1 MKHDAK
7 NLNLTYDNDLP
18 IVQRREEIADIIRHN
33 QVAVVCGETGSG
45 KSTQLPK
52 ICLEIGR
59 HVVGMIGHTQP
70 RRIAAR
76 SIAARIAEE
85 LGVVLGQEVGY
96 EVRFDKKVIDSRR
109 QWETADGRQQT
120 AAERWTPSSGDTVA
134 DSLLPSAVCC
144 LPSPASLIKL
154 MTDGILLAESQ
165 SDKYFRKYGTII
177 IDEAHERSLNI
188 DFLLGMMKR
197 VLPHRPELKLI
208 ITSATIDARRFA
220 EHFTDR
226 RINRGVPVPVVEVS
240 GRMFPVE
247 IRYRSLEDLTAKDA
261 KVGAKNAKY
270 DGVSRETD
278 AEEEAILSAIYELY
292 EHGNGD
298 ILIFLPT
305 ERDILETANDLRREF
320 KNRNIEILPLY
331 ARLPVH
337 QQQRV
342 FNVSSQTSSHRRI
355 ILATNVAESSLTVP
369 GIRYVIDTGTARMS
383 RYSAR
388 SRTQRL
394 PIEAVSQASADQ
406 RAGRCG
412 RIGPG
417 VCIRLYPEDSSASAG
432 HGVPYKHRERYT
444 TPEIQRT
451 NLASVI
457 LQTKSLKLGEIE
469 FFPFIDP
476 PRTAA
481 ITDGYKTLYEIG
493 AIDDRR
499 NLTSIGWK
507 LSKLPV
513 DPRIGRMILAA
524 HENGVLPEM
533 LIVASVMEIQDP
545 RERPQEF
552 QGKADAAHE
561 IFLDKR
567 SDFFGY
573 IKLWDFYQ
581 NLKAKTSRS
590 GLRKACQQHFLSF
603 NRMREWEDIHA
614 ELQRIVREA
623 KMLTE

>member
-1 MKHDAK
+1 MFPVKHVR
-7 NLNLTYDNDLP
+7 LNYDDELP
-18 IVQRREEIADIIRHN
+18 IVQRREEIADIIRNN

-59 HVVGMIGHTQP
+59 HTIGMIGHTQP

-85 LGVVLGQEVGY
+85 LGVTLGHEVGY
-96 EVRFDKKVIDSRR
+96 EVRFDKKVIEKREPTREPTTLS
-109 QWETADGRQQT
+109 AY
-120 AAERWTPSSGDTVA
+120 SG
-134 DSLLPSAVCC
+134 
-144 LPSPASLIKL
+144 SLIKL

-165 SDKYFRKYGTII
+165 SDKHFRKYGTII

-197 VLPHRPELKLI
+197 VLPNRPELKLI
-208 ITSATIDARRFA
+208 ITSATIDALRFA

-226 RINRGVPVPVVEVS
+226 RINRGKPVPVIEVT
-240 GRMFPVE
+240 GRTFPVE
-247 IRYRSLEDLTAKDA
+247 IWYRSLEEIDSFANLAKPSAPFAVKKEEDLTAKNA
-261 KVGAKNAKY
+261 KGAKY
-270 DGVSRETD
+270 DDVSRETD
-278 AEEEAILSAIYELY
+278 EESTAILSAVHELY
-292 EHGNGD
+292 KQGNGD

-305 ERDILETANDLRREF
+305 ERDILETANDLRDTLSDNVF
-320 KNRNIEILPLY
+320 KGQHVEILPLY

-342 FNVSSQTSSHRRI
+342 FQTSKHRRI

-369 GIRYVIDTGTARMS
+369 GIRYVIDTGTARIS

-417 VCIRLYPEDSSASAG
+417 VCIRLYTEEDYNG
-432 HGVPYKHRERYT
+432 RERYT

-457 LQTKSLKLGEIE
+457 LQTKSLKLGDIE
-469 FFPFIDP
+469 SFPFLDP
-476 PRTAA
+476 PRAAA

-524 HENGVLPEM
+524 HENNVLPEM
-533 LIVASVMEIQDP
+533 LIVASVLEIQDP

-552 QGKADAAHE
+552 QSKADAAHE
-561 IFLDKR
+561 QFLDKR

-590 GLRKACQQHFLSF
+590 GLRKACQQHFLSY
-603 NRMREWEDIHA
+603 NRMREWEDIHS

-623 KMLTE
+623 KFAG

>member
-1 MKHDAK
+1 MFPVKHNFQ
-7 NLNLTYDNDLP
+7 NLNLTYDSDLP
-18 IVQRREEIADIIRHN
+18 VGQRREEIAELIRHN
-33 QVAVVCGETGSG
+33 QVAVICGETGSG

-59 HVVGMIGHTQP
+59 GSSGMIGHTQP

-76 SIAARIAEE
+76 SIAARIADE

-96 EVRFDKKVIDSRR
+96 EVRFDKKISRPAQR
-109 QWETADGRQQT
+109 GANNAAQGT
-120 AAERWTPSSGDTVA
+120 AANTI
-134 DSLLPSAVCC
+134 
-144 LPSPASLIKL
+144 IKL

-165 SDKYFRKYGTII
+165 SDKHFRKYDTII

-197 VLPHRPELKLI
+197 VLPHRPDLKLL
-208 ITSATIDARRFA
+208 ITSATIDAKRFA

-226 RINRGVPVPVVEVS
+226 RINRGKPVPVIEVT
-240 GRMFPVE
+240 GRTYPVE
-247 IRYRSLEDLTAKDA
+247 IRYRSLDEFDNNID
-261 KVGAKNAKY
+261 
-270 DGVSRETD
+270 DVSRETLSRYSEPES
-278 AEEEAILSAIYELY
+278 AAILSAVRELFK
-292 EHGNGD
+292 HGNGD

-305 ERDILETANDLRREF
+305 ERDIMETANDLRHDL
-320 KNRNIEILPLY
+320 KNQRVEILPLY
-331 ARLPVH
+331 ARLPV
-337 QQQRV
+337 QQQQKV
-342 FNVSSQTSSHRRI
+342 FQTLKHRRI

-369 GIRYVIDTGTARMS
+369 GIRYVVDTGTARIS

-388 SRTQRL
+388 TRTQRL

-406 RAGRCG
+406 RSGRCG

-417 VCIRLYPEDSSASAG
+417 VCIRLYSEED
-432 HGVPYKHRERYT
+432 YKHRERYT
-444 TPEIQRT
+444 TPEILRT

-457 LQTKSLKLGEIE
+457 LQTKALKLGDIE
-469 FFPFIDP
+469 NFPFLEP
-476 PRTAA
+476 PKSAA
-481 ITDGYKTLYEIG
+481 ISDGYKTLYEIG
-493 AIDDRR
+493 AIDAMLPREGR

-507 LSKLPV
+507 LSRLPV

-524 HENGVLPEM
+524 IENGVLPEM

-545 RERPQEF
+545 RERPQEL

-561 IFLDKR
+561 AFLDKR
-567 SDFFGY
+567 SDFIGFL
-573 IKLWDFYQ
+573 KLWDFYQ

-590 GLRKACQQHFLSF
+590 GLRKACQQHFLSY

-614 ELQRIVREA
+614 ELQRIVRESKISERQSQEGA
-623 KMLTE
+623 PQFRYFRQL

>member
-1 MKHDAK
+1 MNPIDTNRRTALLKT
-7 NLNLTYDNDLP
+7 LNLTYNDDLP
-18 IVQRREEIADIIRHN
+18 IVQRREEIADLLRHN
-33 QVAVVCGETGSG
+33 QVIVVCGETGSG

-52 ICLEIGR
+52 ICLEIGCGTR
-59 HVVGMIGHTQP
+59 GKIGHTQP

-76 SIAARIAEE
+76 SIAERIAEE
-85 LGVVLGQEVGY
+85 LNAPLGAAVGY
-96 EVRFDKKVIDSRR
+96 EVRFDKKI
-109 QWETADGRQQT
+109 
-120 AAERWTPSSGDTVA
+120 SSDTLV
-134 DSLLPSAVCC
+134 
-144 LPSPASLIKL
+144 KL

-165 SDKYFRKYGTII
+165 SDKNFRQYDTLI

-197 VLPHRPELKLI
+197 LLPSRPDLKLI
-208 ITSATIDARRFA
+208 ITSATIDAKRFA
-220 EHFTDR
+220 EHFSDK
-226 RINRGVPVPVVEVS
+226 RINHGKPVPVMEVS
-240 GRMFPVE
+240 GRTFPVE
-247 IRYRSLEDLTAKDA
+247 IQYRSLEEFD
-261 KVGAKNAKY
+261 
-270 DGVSRETD
+270 DGDD
-278 AEEEAILSAIYELY
+278 AEAAAVLASVQELFR
-292 EHGNGD
+292 HGNGD
-298 ILIFLPT
+298 MLIFLPT
-305 ERDILETANDLRREF
+305 ERDIMETANDLRSAI
-320 KNRNIEILPLY
+320 KSGVLKKQTVEILPLF
-331 ARLPVH
+331 ARLPAV
-337 QQQRV
+337 QQQKIFQR
-342 FNVSSQTSSHRRI
+342 SPHRRI

-369 GIRYVIDTGTARMS
+369 GIRYVIDTGTARVS

-412 RIGPG
+412 RVGPG
-417 VCIRLYPEDSSASAG
+417 VCIRLYSEND
-432 HGVPYKHRERYT
+432 YKQRERYT

-457 LQTKSLKLGEIE
+457 LRTKALKLGEIE
-469 FFPFIDP
+469 SFPFLDP
-476 PRTAA
+476 PKPAA
-481 ITDGYKTLYEIG
+481 ISDGYKTLFEIG

-499 NLTSIGWK
+499 NLTGIGGK

-524 HENGVLPEM
+524 QENGVLSEM

-545 RERPQEF
+545 RERPQES

-561 IFLDKR
+561 AFLDSR

-573 IKLWDFYQ
+573 LKLWDFYQ
-581 NLKAKTSRS
+581 NLKEKTSRS

-623 KMLTE
+623 GI

>member
-1 MKHDAK
+1 MNNVEQRRILLKTLD
-7 NLNLTYDNDLP
+7 LTYDDELP
-18 IVQRREEIADIIRHN
+18 VVQRREEIADIIRHN

-59 HVVGMIGHTQP
+59 GIAGIIGHTQP

-76 SIAARIAEE
+76 SIAARIADE
-85 LGVVLGQEVGY
+85 LNTPLGQAVGY
-96 EVRFDKKVIDSRR
+96 EVRFDKKSS
-109 QWETADGRQQT
+109 ADT
-120 AAERWTPSSGDTVA
+120 
-134 DSLLPSAVCC
+134 
-144 LPSPASLIKL
+144 LIKL

-165 SDKYFRKYGTII
+165 SDKNFRKYDTII

-197 VLPHRPELKLI
+197 VLPHRPDLKLL
-208 ITSATIDARRFA
+208 ITSATIDAKRFA

-226 RINRGVPVPVVEVS
+226 RINHGKPVPVIEVT
-240 GRMFPVE
+240 GRTFPVE
-247 IRYRSLEDLTAKDA
+247 LRYHSLEEFDEND
-261 KVGAKNAKY
+261 
-270 DGVSRETD
+270 DVSRETD
-278 AEEEAILSAIYELY
+278 AESAAILSAVHELFK
-292 EHGNGD
+292 HGGGD

-305 ERDILETANDLRREF
+305 ERGIMETASDLRHEF
-320 KNRNIEILPLY
+320 QTHPIEILPLF
-331 ARLPVH
+331 ARLPV
-337 QQQRV
+337 QQQQKV
-342 FNVSSQTSSHRRI
+342 FQMSPRRRI

-369 GIRYVIDTGTARMS
+369 GIRYVIDTGTARIS

-417 VCIRLYPEDSSASAG
+417 VCIRLYSESD
-432 HGVPYKHRERYT
+432 YNHRERYT

-457 LQTKSLKLGEIE
+457 LQTKALKLGDIE
-469 FFPFIDP
+469 NFPFLDP
-476 PRTAA
+476 PKAAA
-481 ITDGYKTLYEIG
+481 ISDGYKTLFEIG

-524 HENGVLPEM
+524 QENGVLSEM
-533 LIVASVMEIQDP
+533 LIIASVLEIQDP
-545 RERPQEF
+545 RERPPEF

-561 IFLDKR
+561 VFLDKR

-573 IKLWDFYQ
+573 LKLWDFYQ
-581 NLKAKTSRS
+581 NLKVKTSRS

-603 NRMREWEDIHA
+603 NRMREWEDIHT
-614 ELQRIVREA
+614 ELQRIVNEA
-623 KMLTE
+623 KLNDGK

>member
-1 MKHDAK
+1 MMK
-7 NLNLTYDNDLP
+7 
-18 IVQRREEIADIIRHN
+18 R
-33 QVAVVCGETGSG
+33 
-45 KSTQLPK
+45 
-52 ICLEIGR
+52 
-59 HVVGMIGHTQP
+59 
-70 RRIAAR
+70 
-76 SIAARIAEE
+76 
-85 LGVVLGQEVGY
+85 
-96 EVRFDKKVIDSRR
+96 
-109 QWETADGRQQT
+109 
-120 AAERWTPSSGDTVA
+120 
-134 DSLLPSAVCC
+134 LLPS
-144 LPSPASLIKL
+144 
-154 MTDGILLAESQ
+154 
-165 SDKYFRKYGTII
+165 
-177 IDEAHERSLNI
+177 
-188 DFLLGMMKR
+188 
-197 VLPHRPELKLI
+197 RPEFKLI

-220 EHFTDR
+220 EHFTDK
-226 RINRGVPVPVVEVS
+226 RINHGKPVPAIEVS
-240 GRMFPVE
+240 GRTYPVE
-247 IRYRSLEDLTAKDA
+247 IRYRSLEEFDDMDEA
-261 KVGAKNAKY
+261 
-270 DGVSRETD
+270 D
-278 AEEEAILSAIYELY
+278 AESAAVVASVQELFQ
-292 EHGNGD
+292 HGNGD

-305 ERDILETANDLRREF
+305 ERDILETASDLKHALRD
-320 KNRNIEILPLY
+320 KNVELLPLY

-337 QQQRV
+337 QQQKV
-342 FNVSSQTSSHRRI
+342 FQKSPHRRI

-369 GIRYVIDTGTARMS
+369 GIRYVIDTGTARIS

-417 VCIRLYPEDSSASAG
+417 VCIRLYSEND
-432 HGVPYKHRERYT
+432 YKHRERYT

-457 LQTKSLKLGEIE
+457 LQTKALKLGDIE
-469 FFPFIDP
+469 NFPFLDP
-476 PRTAA
+476 PKAAA
-481 ITDGYKTLYEIG
+481 ISDGYKTLYEIG
-493 AIDDRR
+493 AIDDHR
-499 NLTSIGWK
+499 NLTAIGWK
-507 LSKLPV
+507 LSRLPV

-552 QGKADAAHE
+552 QGKADMAHE
-561 IFLDKR
+561 AFLDKR

-581 NLKAKTSRS
+581 NLKEKTSRN

-623 KMLTE
+623 DI

>member
-1 MKHDAK
+1 MFPVKH
-7 NLNLTYDNDLP
+7 LNLTYDNDLP
-18 IVQRREEIADIIRHN
+18 IVQRREEIADLIRHN
-33 QVAVVCGETGSG
+33 QVCVVCGETGSG

-59 HVVGMIGHTQP
+59 HAVGMIGHTQP

-85 LGVVLGQEVGY
+85 LGVTLGHEVGY
-96 EVRFDKKVIDSRR
+96 EVRFDRKVNSANVNRARSGISG
-109 QWETADGRQQT
+109 ESA
-120 AAERWTPSSGDTVA
+120 SSDA
-134 DSLLPSAVCC
+134 DSVRPPLTI
-144 LPSPASLIKL
+144 IKL

-165 SDKYFRKYGTII
+165 SDKNFHKYGTII

-197 VLPHRPELKLI
+197 VLTHRPELKLI
-208 ITSATIDARRFA
+208 ITSATIDAKRFA

-226 RINRGVPVPVVEVS
+226 RINRGQPVPVIEVS
-240 GRMFPVE
+240 GRTYPVE
-247 IRYRSLEDLTAKDA
+247 IRYSPAYAAGSVNDND
-261 KVGAKNAKY
+261 
-270 DGVSRETD
+270 DVSRETD
-278 AEEEAILSAIYELY
+278 AESTAILSAIHELY
-292 EHGNGD
+292 KHSNGD

-305 ERDILETANDLRREF
+305 ERDILETANDLRHELNDNVL
-320 KNRNIEILPLY
+320 KGQQVEILPLY

-342 FNVSSQTSSHRRI
+342 FQTSKHRRI

-369 GIRYVIDTGTARMS
+369 GIRYVIDTGTARIS

-417 VCIRLYPEDSSASAG
+417 LCIRLYAEEDY
-432 HGVPYKHRERYT
+432 VRRERYT

-469 FFPFIDP
+469 SFPFLDP
-476 PRTAA
+476 PRAAA
-481 ITDGYKTLYEIG
+481 INDGYKTLYEIG

-499 NLTSIGWK
+499 NLTPIGWK

-561 IFLDKR
+561 QFLDKR

-614 ELQRIVREA
+614 ELQRIVSEA
-623 KMLTE
+623 KLAAPQS

>member
-1 MKHDAK
+1 MFPVKHF
-7 NLNLTYDNDLP
+7 NLNYDDELP
-18 IVQRREEIADIIRHN
+18 IVQRREEIADLIRNN
-33 QVAVVCGETGSG
+33 QVCVVCGETGSG

-59 HVVGMIGHTQP
+59 HIAGMIGHTQP

-76 SIAARIAEE
+76 SIAARIADE
-85 LGVVLGQEVGY
+85 LGVTLGHEVGY
-96 EVRFDKKVIDSRR
+96 EVRFDKKVSSANVNRAR
-109 QWETADGRQQT
+109 SG
-120 AAERWTPSSGDTVA
+120 SSGE
-134 DSLLPSAVCC
+134 SASSDAGSVRPP
-144 LPSPASLIKL
+144 LTILKL

-165 SDKYFRKYGTII
+165 SDKNFRKYGTII

-208 ITSATIDARRFA
+208 ITSATIDAKRFA
-220 EHFTDR
+220 EHFTTGPTNR
-226 RINRGVPVPVVEVS
+226 GRINRGKPVPVIEVTGRTYPVEVRYHENRARS
-240 GRMFPVE
+240 GSSGEFA
-247 IRYRSLEDLTAKDA
+247 SSDA
-261 KVGAKNAKY
+261 GSVY
-270 DGVSRETD
+270 PSDVSRETD
-278 AEEEAILSAIYELY
+278 AESDAILSAVQELY
-292 EHGNGD
+292 KHGNGD

-305 ERDILETANDLRREF
+305 ERDILETANDLRDELSDNVLKGQRV
-320 KNRNIEILPLY
+320 EILPLY

-342 FNVSSQTSSHRRI
+342 FQTSKHCRI

-369 GIRYVIDTGTARMS
+369 GIRYVIDTGTARIS

-417 VCIRLYPEDSSASAG
+417 VCIRLYSEED
-432 HGVPYKHRERYT
+432 YKRRERYT

-469 FFPFIDP
+469 SFPFLDP
-476 PRTAA
+476 PRAAA

-499 NLTSIGWK
+499 NLTAIGWK

-561 IFLDKR
+561 QFLDKR

-623 KMLTE
+623 KFAAPLAERTNLPRPSPESQ

>member
-1 MKHDAK
+1 MFPVKHDVRH
-7 NLNLTYDNDLP
+7 LNLAYDNELP
-18 IVQRREEIADIIRHN
+18 IVQRREEIADLIRNN

-59 HVVGMIGHTQP
+59 HTAGMIGHTQP

-76 SIAARIAEE
+76 SIASRIAEE
-85 LGVVLGQEVGY
+85 LGVMLGREVGY
-96 EVRFDKKVIDSRR
+96 EVRFDKKII
-109 QWETADGRQQT
+109 
-120 AAERWTPSSGDTVA
+120 ERKGSPH
-134 DSLLPSAVCC
+134 P
-144 LPSPASLIKL
+144 PSPINMALPVGEGTFANSLIKL

-165 SDKYFRKYGTII
+165 SDKNFRKYGTII

-188 DFLLGMMKR
+188 DILLGMMKR
-197 VLPHRPELKLI
+197 VLPNRPEFKLI
-208 ITSATIDARRFA
+208 ITSATIDAKRFA

-226 RINRGVPVPVVEVS
+226 RINHGKPVPVVEVT
-240 GRMFPVE
+240 GRTYPVE
-247 IRYRSLEDLTAKDA
+247 LRYRSLEEEKGYNPHPNLLPA
-261 KVGAKNAKY
+261 GEGMEKY
-270 DGVSRETD
+270 VSRETSVD
-278 AEEEAILSAIYELY
+278 TEVESAAILSAVHELFK
-292 EHGNGD
+292 HGNGD

-305 ERDILETANDLRREF
+305 ERDIMETANDLRHEF
-320 KNRNIEILPLY
+320 QHRNIEILPLY
-331 ARLPVH
+331 ARLPV
-337 QQQRV
+337 QQQQKV
-342 FNVSSQTSSHRRI
+342 FQTSPHRRI

-369 GIRYVIDTGTARMS
+369 GIRYVIDTGTARIS

-417 VCIRLYPEDSSASAG
+417 VCIRLYSEKD
-432 HGVPYKHRERYT
+432 YQHRERYT

-457 LQTKSLKLGEIE
+457 LQTKALKLGEIE
-469 FFPFIDP
+469 KFPFLDP
-476 PRTAA
+476 PRAAA
-481 ITDGYKTLYEIG
+481 ISDGYKTLFEIG

-507 LSKLPV
+507 LCKLPV

-524 HENGVLPEM
+524 QENGVLSEM
-533 LIVASVMEIQDP
+533 LIIASVLEIQDP
-545 RERPQEF
+545 RERPLEF

-561 IFLDKR
+561 AFLDKR
-567 SDFFGY
+567 SDFIGY
-573 IKLWDFYQ
+573 LKLWDFYQ
-581 NLKAKTSRS
+581 NLKAKTSRN

-603 NRMREWEDIHA
+603 NRMREWEDIHS
-614 ELQRIVREA
+614 ELERIVREA
-623 KMLTE
+623 KMN